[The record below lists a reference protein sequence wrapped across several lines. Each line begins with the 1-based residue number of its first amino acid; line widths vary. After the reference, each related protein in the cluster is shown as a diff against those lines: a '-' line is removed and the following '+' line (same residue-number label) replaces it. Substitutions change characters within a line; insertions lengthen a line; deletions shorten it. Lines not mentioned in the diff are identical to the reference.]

1 VTDQDLIEQ
10 YIEPNPDRVGA
21 ANARITG
28 YSVPVWALVG
38 YLEAV
43 HGDVTQVAH
52 DYGLPVNAVEAA
64 LAYYEAHRDF
74 IDDRLAANAG

>member
-1 VTDQDLIEQ
+1 VSDQDLIDQ
-10 YIEPNPDRVGA
+10 YIEPNPDRPDA
-21 ANARITG
+21 ANARIAG

-43 HGDVTQVAH
+43 HGDVGQVAH
-52 DYGLPVNAVEAA
+52 DYGLPQDAVQAA

>member
-1 VTDQDLIEQ
+1 VTHQDLIAQ
-10 YIEPNPDRVGA
+10 YMEPNPDRAGA
-21 ANARITG
+21 ANARIAG

-43 HGDVTQVAH
+43 HGDVARVAH
-52 DYGLPVNAVEAA
+52 DYGLPLNAVEAA

>member
-1 VTDQDLIEQ
+1 MTGQDLIKQ
-10 YIEPNPDRVGA
+10 YIELNPDRPGA
-21 ANARITG
+21 ANARLAG

-43 HGDVTQVAH
+43 HGNVAQVAH
-52 DYGLPVNAVEAA
+52 DYGLPQDAVEAA
-64 LAYYEAHRDF
+64 LAYYESHRDF